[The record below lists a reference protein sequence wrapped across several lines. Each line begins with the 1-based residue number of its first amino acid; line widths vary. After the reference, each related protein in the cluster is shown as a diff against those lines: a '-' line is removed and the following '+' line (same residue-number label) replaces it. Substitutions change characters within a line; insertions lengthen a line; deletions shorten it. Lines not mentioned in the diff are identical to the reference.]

1 MKDVMGLIFTG
12 ENDIHLGELTSLR
25 AVAALPIAGRYRVID
40 FQLSSMVHSG
50 IKNVGVITQKNYS
63 SLMDHIGSGREWDL
77 HGKQGLVMLP
87 PFLTRE
93 NMGVYSGLL
102 DALKS
107 NCTYLRLS
115 RQEYIVLTNSHTIYN
130 MDYTDALKYHIEKGA
145 DVTVLYAHGAKAVGT
160 EGENDTFLSVDE
172 DGKVTGMEIG
182 SSVPTRDCASLK
194 VYITK
199 RELLRQLVEQAAAN
213 GMHDFDRDILQRNI
227 NDGNLRVYG
236 YEYKGLACQI
246 DSIQSYF
253 NFNMS
258 LLSGDVRRQL
268 FPADRPVYTK
278 VRDDLPTRY
287 VEECECSNSL
297 IANGCMI
304 EGTVINSVIFR
315 GVKVAKGAVV
325 KNSIVMQDA
334 QIQEGAEID
343 HCILDKQSVIRRLL
357 GYCELSL
364 GKIDAVDSSQGEQGQ
379 SLSHQG
385 MVIHPFVK
393 LDRVPQ
399 ILAGIIPEFA
409 DVPAGETPL
418 PPVALRRAVIR
429 RGILQGAGFWIAVC
443 VAVSQVIANL
453 VLHNAEPEGQMVLG
467 YLNIGAYA
475 AYAVCL
481 IVLALEVVGAVL
493 WARGSGFAYNRR
505 FMRVVNGGLG
515 CESVSFPRRKIQ
527 FGYTKTNPFQRR
539 AQTATIAVRTAAGTG
554 GTTVRLIDVCEDDA
568 QAWLEWVRPR
578 RDAVS

>member
-130 MDYTDALKYHIEKGA
+130 MDYTDALKYHMEKGA

-172 DGKVTGMEIG
+172 EGKVTGMEIG

-227 NDGNLRVYG
+227 NDGNLKVYG

-278 VRDDLPTRY
+278 VRCRVPAYYGDACQLENVVVAD
-287 VEECECSNSL
+287 
-297 IANGCMI
+297 GCMV
-304 EGTVINSVIFR
+304 EGR
-315 GVKVAKGAVV
+315 V
-325 KNSIVMQDA
+325 KNSVLFRQVTIAQDSDVEDCV
-334 QIQEGAEID
+334 IMNDTVVGEG
-343 HCILDKQSVIRRLL
+343 CQLKNVILDKNVTVTPGTRLFGTRANPIVIKR
-357 GYCELSL
+357 
-364 GKIDAVDSSQGEQGQ
+364 
-379 SLSHQG
+379 
-385 MVIHPFVK
+385 
-393 LDRVPQ
+393 
-399 ILAGIIPEFA
+399 
-409 DVPAGETPL
+409 GET
-418 PPVALRRAVIR
+418 V
-429 RGILQGAGFWIAVC
+429 
-443 VAVSQVIANL
+443 
-453 VLHNAEPEGQMVLG
+453 
-467 YLNIGAYA
+467 
-475 AYAVCL
+475 
-481 IVLALEVVGAVL
+481 
-493 WARGSGFAYNRR
+493 
-505 FMRVVNGGLG
+505 
-515 CESVSFPRRKIQ
+515 
-527 FGYTKTNPFQRR
+527 
-539 AQTATIAVRTAAGTG
+539 
-554 GTTVRLIDVCEDDA
+554 
-568 QAWLEWVRPR
+568 
-578 RDAVS
+578 

>member
-50 IKNVGVITQKNYS
+50 INNVGVITQKNYS

-343 HCILDKQSVIRRLL
+343 HCILDKQSVIRRNGRL
-357 GYCELSL
+357 
-364 GKIDAVDSSQGEQGQ
+364 IA
-379 SLSHQG
+379 
-385 MVIHPFVK
+385 
-393 LDRVPQ
+393 
-399 ILAGIIPEFA
+399 
-409 DVPAGETPL
+409 PAAYP
-418 PPVALRRAVIR
+418 I
-429 RGILQGAGFWIAVC
+429 
-443 VAVSQVIANL
+443 VIAKN
-453 VLHNAEPEGQMVLG
+453 
-467 YLNIGAYA
+467 
-475 AYAVCL
+475 
-481 IVLALEVVGAVL
+481 VV
-493 WARGSGFAYNRR
+493 
-505 FMRVVNGGLG
+505 
-515 CESVSFPRRKIQ
+515 I
-527 FGYTKTNPFQRR
+527 
-539 AQTATIAVRTAAGTG
+539 
-554 GTTVRLIDVCEDDA
+554 
-568 QAWLEWVRPR
+568 
-578 RDAVS
+578 